1 MNRRLEFTLGALILL
16 LAAVLRMGW
25 PELTEFKR
33 DEAALYALALD
44 VAELKSLPLRG
55 IGSSVGLPN
64 TPLSVYVFALPL
76 FVWQSPLAA
85 TLWVGTLNTA
95 SVALTYWMARRYWG
109 IRTAL
114 IATLLYA
121 VAPWAVI
128 YSRKI
133 WAQNLLPLFVVG
145 YIFTALRALVEGK
158 HRWLIVHF
166 GLLAVVAQ
174 LHYSGLVCIP
184 LTALWLIVFRHRA
197 AVERR
202 TFARSLALGI
212 ALAVL
217 LALPFGLYL
226 AAQASGEAGKL
237 VRVPDLAASAQAL
250 ELAALVV
257 MGTDIHALAGPQ
269 AFREYL
275 ASLPDFAPLFWLGGA
290 LVVAGVAIVLWR
302 RLRPNRTDA
311 TRDTQHVSRIT
322 PHASLPLL
330 LWLFLPVLAFL
341 PGFVPVFPHYFILLF
356 PVPYLLTGLALDAA
370 MRRFDARPVRVIG
383 WLIPA
388 AIAAAQVWAVAALL
402 SFVGSRATPGGFGT
416 PLGLLLRVADTVRA
430 APDVIIVSAGANPNL
445 DETPAIF
452 HALLRDT
459 PHRFVDGRTTAVIP
473 AGEAQA
479 VLWPGTLPE
488 ALLATYDEAALQETL
503 TPLRRG
509 EGEVRT
515 LTLSGAADLS
525 PPYPR
530 PAPALLTNGAEI
542 LGWGGG
548 PGHWELWW
556 RATAGSDEDVTLF
569 AHLLDASGSRVAQAD
584 VPTYPAA
591 GWRAG
596 DLVVSLFSLPGAGTM
611 IRSGMYGSLSLAP
624 MEVLDAA
631 GNPAGHW
638 IEFELDQ

>member
-1 MNRRLEFTLGALILL
+1 MSRRLELTLFSLILL
-16 LAAVLRMGW
+16 LAAALRMGW
-25 PELTEFKR
+25 PEITEFKR
-33 DEAALYALALD
+33 DEAALYSLALD

-85 TLWVGTLNTA
+85 TLWVGALNTA

-114 IATLLYA
+114 IAALLYA
-121 VAPWAVI
+121 AAPWAVI

-145 YIFTALRALVEGK
+145 YIFTALLALVEGK
-158 HRWLIVHF
+158 HRWLIAHF

-174 LHYSGLVCIP
+174 LHYSGLVGIP
-184 LTALWLIVFRHRA
+184 LTALWLIVFRHRVS
-197 AVERR
+197 VERR
-202 TFARSLALGI
+202 AFARSLAVGI

-226 AAQASGEAGKL
+226 AAHASGEAGKL
-237 VRVPDLAASAQAL
+237 VRVPDLETSAQAL

-275 ASLPDFAPLFWLGGA
+275 ASLPDFAPLSWLGGA
-290 LVVAGVAIVLWR
+290 LVVAGVALHLRFWRSSVQPHKLPARHSAPLVL
-302 RLRPNRTDA
+302 
-311 TRDTQHVSRIT
+311 I
-322 PHASLPLL
+322 
-330 LWLFLPVLAFL
+330 LWLLLPVLAFL

-356 PVPYLLTGLALDAA
+356 PAPYLLTGLALDAA

-383 WLIPA
+383 WLIPT

-402 SFVGSRATPGGFGT
+402 SFVGSRATPSGFGT

-430 APDVIIVSAGANPNL
+430 APDVIIVSAGTNPNL

-473 AGEAQA
+473 AGEARA
-479 VLWPGTLPE
+479 VLWPRTLPE
-488 ALLATYDEAALQETL
+488 ALLAIYDDAASQETL
-503 TPLRRG
+503 TPLRWG

-515 LTLSGAADLS
+515 LTISGAATFS

-542 LGWGGG
+542 LGWGGE
-548 PGHWELWW
+548 PGHWQLWW
-556 RATAGSDEDVTLF
+556 RVRAGSDEDTTLF
-569 AHLLDASGSRVAQAD
+569 AHLLDTSGNRVAQAD

-591 GWRAG
+591 GWRTG
-596 DLVVSLFSLPGAGTM
+596 DLVVSLFSLPGAGAM

-624 MEVLDAA
+624 VEVLDVA
-631 GNPAGHW
+631 GNPAGQW